1 MFNRIYI
8 YMCMYIY
15 SYTFDTVDRIDFI
28 LPSSSLVPA
37 CRFRA
42 RADVCN
48 PDDAHTRISQARRW
62 KGLRIISMDGWH
74 CRLLQ
79 NGTNTSCTQ
88 LPQQIV

>member
-1 MFNRIYI
+1 MFIEYIYMYMYIYI
-8 YMCMYIY
+8 YIRYCR
-15 SYTFDTVDRIDFI
+15 SDDFI
-28 LPSSSLVPA
+28 LPFSSLVLA